1 MSLCAYCG
9 APLGTASGSAAGAA
23 TDPNIAR
30 LAKMSEH
37 PTFQASMAWSPPEC
51 EALQRA
57 ERTRALVPWAIGAA
71 VLGLLAIGFGAVASL
86 AAWLLG
92 AACLALAAFAVRAWI
107 EGGRVRRKHLALPL
121 MKRPA
126 IVQDRRSETA
136 LGLSSGQ
143 TVYFFQLAFADG
155 SEGEFRFP
163 GRGVSYEPMA
173 VGATG
178 LAYTRGTDLLAFKT
192 LRV

>member
-9 APLGTASGSAAGAA
+9 SPLETSAARESTAV
-23 TDPNIAR
+23 DPNLAR
-30 LAKMSEH
+30 LARMSEH
-37 PTFQASMAWSPPEC
+37 PSFQAAMAWKPEEC
-51 EALQRA
+51 EAVIRA
-57 ERTRALVPWAIGAA
+57 ERGQALAPWAIAA
-71 VLGLLAIGFGAVASL
+71 AALGLIAIAFGAVGSWS
-86 AAWLLG
+86 AWALG
-92 AACLALAAFAVRAWI
+92 AACLALAALAIRTHIA
-107 EGGRVRRKHLALPL
+107 GARVKRKHLALSL

-126 IVQDRRSETA
+126 IVRDRRSETA
-136 LGLSSGQ
+136 LELSSGK
-143 TVYFFQLAFADG
+143 TVYFFHLAFSDG

-178 LAYTRGTDLLAFKT
+178 LAYTRGTDLLAFKV